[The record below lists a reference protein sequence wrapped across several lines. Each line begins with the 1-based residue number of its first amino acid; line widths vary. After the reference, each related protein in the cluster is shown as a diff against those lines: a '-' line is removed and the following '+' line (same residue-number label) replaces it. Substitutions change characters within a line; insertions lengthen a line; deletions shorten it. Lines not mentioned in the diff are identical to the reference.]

1 MSSITKQ
8 QMKSL
13 MKEIKTGEAK
23 KYWDVKRRQIQKK
36 ATWYKKTKSREW
48 WGYLWFYGLD
58 KEGQNMAY
66 YDVEINKKTKKIRI
80 YYEWSD
86 WNKKCWFKRQAEI
99 AKYEAMNALW
109 QGTPLCEDV
118 MGEILSY
125 L

>member
-1 MSSITKQ
+1 MSAITKT

-23 KYWDVKRRQIQKK
+23 QYWVGRRKHLQRRANWFKNS
-36 ATWYKKTKSREW
+36 KSHDW
-48 WGYLWFYGLD
+48 WGWMGLD
-58 KEGQNMAY
+58 GYYRDGSNMACY
-66 YDVEINKKTKKIRI
+66 EVEINKKTKKMRI

-86 WNKKCWFKRQAEI
+86 WNKKLWNRRQAEI

-118 MGEILSY
+118 MGLIISY